1 MTHKPPA
8 AAILVVPL
16 VVALVLTVFAWPSSR
31 LAPRDLP
38 VGVAGPAPAAEAI
51 ETKLAQQQGAF
62 DVERYA
68 DEPAARQAI
77 EDREVYGAF
86 VATPDGPKV
95 LTGSAASPVV
105 AQLLSHAASEQ
116 NAEVEDVVSA
126 PEAGTALGSSVLPM
140 VLAGI
145 LTGVLAAL
153 AGSTAAARAALVL
166 AGSVLGGVSATLVV
180 DTWLG
185 VVEGDWLA
193 NAGVLTLTVLAIA
206 SAMAGLHALLGT
218 HGLGLGLGALAMI
231 LVGNPFSAAAA
242 APELLPQPVGGIGQ
256 LMPPGAG
263 ANLLRSTGF
272 FDGAGAADQIAVL
285 AAWALAGLAAVAIAE
300 ARRRSSWNSHLR
312 RVIVIS
318 DAPAGRRG

>member
-31 LAPRDLP
+31 LEPRDLP
-38 VGVAGPAPAAEAI
+38 VGVAGPAPAADAI
-51 ETKLAQQQGAF
+51 EAKLAQRAGAF
-62 DVERYA
+62 HVERYA
-68 DEPAARQAI
+68 DESAARDAI
-77 EDREVYGAF
+77 EEREVYGAF

-116 NAEVEDVVSA
+116 NAEVEDVVST
-126 PEAGTALGSSVLPM
+126 PKAGGALGSSVLPM

-145 LTGVLAAL
+145 ITGALAAL
-153 AGSTAAARAALVL
+153 AGSTGAARAGLVL
-166 AGSVLGGVSATLVV
+166 AGSVLGGLSATLVV
-180 DTWLG
+180 DTRLG

-206 SAMAGLHALLGT
+206 SAMAGLYALLGK
-218 HGLGLGLGALAMI
+218 HGLGLGAVLMI

-242 APELLPQPVGGIGQ
+242 APELLPEPVGGIGQ

-272 FDGAGAADQIAVL
+272 FDGAGAGEHFAVL
-285 AAWALAGLAAVAIAE
+285 AVWALAGLAALALAE
-300 ARRRSSWNSHLR
+300 ARRHSWNSHLR

>member
-16 VVALVLTVFAWPSSR
+16 VVALVLTVFAWPNSR
-31 LAPRDLP
+31 LEPRDLP
-38 VGVAGPAPAAEAI
+38 VGVAGPAPAADAI
-51 ETKLAQQQGAF
+51 ETRLSEQEGAF
-62 DVERYA
+62 DVVRYA
-68 DEPAARQAI
+68 EESSAREAI
-77 EDREVYGAF
+77 EEREVYGAF

-105 AQLLSHAASEQ
+105 AQLLSHAAAEQ
-116 NAEVEDVVSA
+116 GAEVEDVVGT
-126 PEAGTALGSSVLPM
+126 PKAGSALGSSVLPM
-140 VLAGI
+140 VLAGV

-153 AGSTAAARAALVL
+153 AGSSPRGRTGLVL
-166 AGSVLGGVSATLVV
+166 AGSVLAGLSAALVV

-185 VVEGDWLA
+185 VVEGSWLA

-206 SAMAGLHALLGT
+206 SAMAGLYALLGRQ
-218 HGLGLGLGALAMI
+218 GLGLGAAAMI

-272 FDGAGAADQIAVL
+272 FDGAGAGEHVAVL
-285 AAWALAGLAAVAIAE
+285 AIWALAGLVALAWPM
-300 ARRRSSWNSHLR
+300 RRALRAGWTRSTP
-312 RVIVIS
+312 RVTGS
-318 DAPAGRRG
+318 RTT

>member
-8 AAILVVPL
+8 AAILVIPV
-16 VVALVLTVFAWPSSR
+16 VVALVLTVFAWPNSR
-31 LAPRDLP
+31 LEPRDLP

-51 ETKLAQQQGAF
+51 ETRLSEQAGAF

-68 DEPAARQAI
+68 DESTARQAI

-86 VATPDGPKV
+86 VVTPGGPKV

-105 AQLLSHAASEQ
+105 AQLLSHAAAEQ
-116 NAEVEDVVSA
+116 GAEVEDVVIT
-126 PEAGTALGSSVLPM
+126 PKAGGALGSSVLPM

-153 AGSTAAARAALVL
+153 GGSSAGTRAALVL
-166 AGSVLGGVSATLVV
+166 AGSVLGGLSATLVV
-180 DTWLG
+180 HTWLG
-185 VVEGDWLA
+185 VVEGNWLV

-206 SAMAGLHALLGT
+206 SAMAGLYALLGR
-218 HGLGLGLGALAMI
+218 HGLGLGAAAMI

-272 FDGAGAADQIAVL
+272 FDGAGAGEHLLVL
-285 AAWALAGLAAVAIAE
+285 AVWALVGLAALALPL
-300 ARRRSSWNSHLR
+300 RRSSSSWNSHLR
-312 RVIVIS
+312 RVIVVS